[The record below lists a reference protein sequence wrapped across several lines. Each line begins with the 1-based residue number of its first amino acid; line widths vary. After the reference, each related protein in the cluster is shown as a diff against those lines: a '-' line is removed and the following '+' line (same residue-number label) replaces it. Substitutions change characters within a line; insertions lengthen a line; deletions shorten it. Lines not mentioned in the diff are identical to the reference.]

1 MQGLRCQ
8 LKSVL
13 HDKFCLMTFLL
24 PIIVAIA
31 LSFAGSIDFTALG
44 QLHFGVQRDDL
55 PAPAIAWLERYGP
68 VTVYPTREALAEA
81 INEPSTNLI
90 GVAADQDGIKTII
103 SGDELEIFRQAAV
116 TLPSLYAQRDAARQ
130 ATVHILAHPDV
141 MAGFQDMFIAATL
154 IVALFMGCTFNAMN
168 MIAEKEDGVALI
180 NAILPMTRRQ
190 YLLQK
195 LMVGFICGGLS
206 ALITAIICFSLTWQ
220 GAVLMLVLIIL
231 SAFVAALIGLMIGRA
246 SSGLMVGVV
255 YIKTVSYTHLVEQQ
269 LAAGF
274 GLDAVGQIQRQRAGR
289 MIEGVGAL
297 QKVGYAADFLALAHI
312 GLHLLDVLLE
322 ALGLPLLAQAD
333 KGRVNGRPQRQIEQ
347 LQQHALPGAGG

>member
-24 PIIVAIA
+24 PIIAAMA
-31 LSFAGSIDFTALG
+31 LSFAGSMDFTALG
-44 QLHFGVQRDDL
+44 QLHFGVQKDDL
-55 PAPAIAWLERYGP
+55 PVPAIAWLERYGP
-68 VTVYPTREALAEA
+68 VNVYPTWEALAEA
-81 INEPSTNLI
+81 VNEPSTNLI

-116 TLPSLYAQRDAARQ
+116 TLPSLYQQRDAARQ

-141 MAGFQDMFIAATL
+141 IAGFQDMFIAATL

-206 ALITAIICFSLTWQ
+206 ALITAIICFSLSWQ

-255 YIKTVSYTHLVEQQ
+255 YIKMIMLLFIAVPILSFLV
-269 LAAGF
+269 
-274 GLDAVGQIQRQRAGR
+274 DIRQ
-289 MIEGVGAL
+289 
-297 QKVGYAADFLALAHI
+297 
-312 GLHLLDVLLE
+312 
-322 ALGLPLLAQAD
+322 PLLAAACNFVPSQAAFQGIMD
-333 KGRVNGRPQRQIEQ
+333 LSTGNEAAAINDIMMLCAHCLGWYLLCLGLGARQRKNT
-347 LQQHALPGAGG
+347 